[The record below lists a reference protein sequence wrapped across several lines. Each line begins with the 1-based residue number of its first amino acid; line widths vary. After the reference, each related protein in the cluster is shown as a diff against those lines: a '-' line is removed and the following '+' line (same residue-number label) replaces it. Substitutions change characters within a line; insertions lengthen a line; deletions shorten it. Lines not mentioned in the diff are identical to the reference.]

1 VGSFS
6 RTKSS
11 IAAVA
16 ATALM
21 LSGMTPAVAAEQAA
35 AVTDVSAKRAPIKH
49 LRMAS
54 VRPVRHVAAVTPLQR
69 NLGCSGEWC
78 GRQFVLIIGIGF

>member
-1 VGSFS
+1 MGSFS

-21 LSGMTPAVAAEQAA
+21 LSGMAPATAEPVNAA
-35 AVTDVSAKRAPIKH
+35 TDISAKSSPVKH
-49 LRMAS
+49 RHMTH
-54 VRPVRHVAAVTPLQR
+54 VRHVGHVAAVTPLQR

-78 GRQFVLIIGIGF
+78 GRQFVLIVGIGF